1 MLPRVLLRP
10 AELSSDEAYH
20 GCSPEWVFG
29 TDGVLEHTTMV
40 AMRRLPCRLS
50 KFLTSYKLA
59 RFRIFQGPLV
69 HPVPK

>member
-1 MLPRVLLRP
+1 
-10 AELSSDEAYH
+10 
-20 GCSPEWVFG
+20 
-29 TDGVLEHTTMV
+29 V